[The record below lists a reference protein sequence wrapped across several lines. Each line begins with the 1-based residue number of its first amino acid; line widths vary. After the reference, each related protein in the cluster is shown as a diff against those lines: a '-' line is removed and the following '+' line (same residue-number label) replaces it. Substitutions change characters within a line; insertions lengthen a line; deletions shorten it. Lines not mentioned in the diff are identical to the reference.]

1 MTYLRFD
8 LTLRSPAIVSTLSG
22 DPNSSAT
29 QRFIPGGAIRG
40 AVAARL
46 IAAGED
52 PEGELFRRLV
62 LSGEVRYLHAYPKI
76 GGARSLPTSLSW
88 RSPKD
93 DPNVASDLA
102 SFAGAVT
109 EETDAEDFG
118 DMWPESS
125 LVSAG
130 GDFVSAFVAGGAR
143 TLDSVR
149 VGARVHQ
156 QRDRVKGRPW
166 KDGQENPHG
175 AIFAYEYLEGGQ
187 TFTGTL
193 HVTDAAAGD
202 LDRIKEL
209 LSEPILVGRSRRSG
223 YGGDATISEFGETT
237 REFAGASG
245 LLSEGVSVDQL
256 FRVLLTSAYIGR
268 HPLTG
273 QNDPQALE
281 HELIETFGGA
291 VTVERRRW
299 AFETVGGFNRKWA
312 LETPQVLTVR
322 EGSVLVLRATQDIT
336 SDTLIAVENRGFG
349 ERCVEGFGRVVFLT
363 HSDDHEPM
371 RLRTDDDSPQRSA
384 GAVAAPQNPHL
395 TFLESRL
402 VLNAARAELDRVA
415 RLDLVNRATNLP
427 TNSLLGRL
435 RTPLRAALDDQTA
448 RQCLQT
454 LATWCGNGNNA
465 LKANARDKLVGCKL
479 QVGGAQKQSLLDWL
493 KDVASVRNGQ
503 AGWQTLLAGTGNQAS
518 VTALATRHHVTS
530 VEAAQAV
537 LDANA
542 AALRVHLIDAVLAAM
557 ARKNRRGEG

>member
-166 KDGQENPHG
+166 KDGHENPHG
-175 AIFAYEYLEGGQ
+175 AIFVYEYLEEGQ

-193 HVTDAAAGD
+193 HIDDAVTGD

-209 LSEPILVGRSRRSG
+209 LAEPILVGRSRRSG
-223 YGGDATISEFGETT
+223 YGGDAVISGFEETK
-237 REFAGASG
+237 REFSDASA
-245 LLSEGVSVDQL
+245 LLNDEVLVDQV
-256 FRVLLTSAYIGR
+256 FRVLLASAYIGR

-273 QNDPQALE
+273 QIDPQALE
-281 HELIETFGGA
+281 HELIAALGGA
-291 VTVERRRW
+291 VTIERRRW
-299 AFETVGGFNRKWA
+299 AFETVGGFNRKWG
-312 LETPQVLTVR
+312 LETPQALAVR
-322 EGSVLVLRATQDIT
+322 AGSVLVLRATQAIDL
-336 SDTLIAVENRGFG
+336 DTLIAIENQGVG

-371 RLRTDDDSPQRSA
+371 SLMTDDASPQSSA
-384 GAVAAPQNPHL
+384 GGVAAPQSPHL
-395 TFLESRL
+395 AFLESRL
-402 VLNAARAELDRVA
+402 VLDAARAELDRVA
-415 RLDLVNRATNLP
+415 RLDLVKTATNLP

-435 RTPLRAALDDQTA
+435 RTPLRGALDEQTA
-448 RQCLQT
+448 RPCLQT
-454 LATWCGNGNNA
+454 LATWCGNGNDA
-465 LKANARDKLVGCKL
+465 LKANARDKLARCKIRVGDREQC
-479 QVGGAQKQSLLDWL
+479 LLEWL
-493 KDVASVRNGQ
+493 SSVASVRNGQ
-503 AGWQTLLAGTGNQAS
+503 TGWQTLLAATGSQAS

-537 LDANA
+537 LDANV
-542 AALRVHLIDAVLAAM
+542 AALQVHLIDALLAAM
-557 ARKNRRGEG
+557 ARKNRRGDR